1 MNDPIDSTERTRAA
15 MIEEA
20 LALLRLIDSERGD
33 EDINESPQARRARLL
48 LQAKA
53 RQLVATMIAELQA
66 PTGEQTPTARFAA
79 AA

>member
-1 MNDPIDSTERTRAA
+1 MNDTTDSTERTRAA

-20 LALLRLIDSERGD
+20 LALLHLIDSERD
-33 EDINESPQARRARLL
+33 NEDINESPQTRGARLL

-66 PTGEQTPTARFAA
+66 PTGEQPPAACFAA